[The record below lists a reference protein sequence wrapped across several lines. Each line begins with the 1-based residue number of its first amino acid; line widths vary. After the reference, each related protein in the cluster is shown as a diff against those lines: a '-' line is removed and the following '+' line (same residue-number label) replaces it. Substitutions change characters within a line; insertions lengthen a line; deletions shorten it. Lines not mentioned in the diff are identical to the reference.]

1 VKNLGVAIV
10 HPPQDDGYAP
20 GYYSVLFEDR
30 DGIRIEV
37 NHIPGKGHLAKKG
50 AA

>member
-1 VKNLGVAIV
+1 MV
-10 HPPQDDGYAP
+10 DSYAH

-37 NHIPGKGHLAKKG
+37 NYVPGKGHLEKRDADNSLIGGK
-50 AA
+50 A